1 MPNTLKRSHAI
12 TQGARVLVVDDDAD
26 GAEAAA
32 KVLESFGCTVSLVVA
47 AGEALERIEEGA
59 DVDLVFSDVVM
70 PDIDGL
76 EFAERLRELRP
87 GLPVIFCTGYT
98 SAVEALTDCGAMALM
113 KPYSPEV
120 LERVVSERLQLARA
134 FCRQLTLLERLALQ
148 HFQLPR
154 VLAAALE
161 QRHDGELSGLAHA
174 LLEVAHLDEL
184 VARRLVDR
192 RFEAVLAHHQD
203 AFGA

>member
-113 KPYSPEV
+113 KPYSADV
-120 LERVVSERLQLARA
+120 LERVVSERLQLARDA
-134 FCRQLTLLERLALQ
+134 ARQDSA
-148 HFQLPR
+148 
-154 VLAAALE
+154 
-161 QRHDGELSGLAHA
+161 
-174 LLEVAHLDEL
+174 
-184 VARRLVDR
+184 
-192 RFEAVLAHHQD
+192 
-203 AFGA
+203 

>member
-1 MPNTLKRSHAI
+1 MPNSPKRSHSI
-12 TQGARVLVVDDDAD
+12 TKGARILVVDDDSD
-26 GAEAAA
+26 GAAAA
-32 KVLESFGCTVSLVVA
+32 GKLLETFGCDVSLVVA

-87 GLPVIFCTGYT
+87 GLPVIFCTGYS

-134 FCRQLTLLERLALQ
+134 
-148 HFQLPR
+148 
-154 VLAAALE
+154 
-161 QRHDGELSGLAHA
+161 GLRAHTA
-174 LLEVAHLDEL
+174 
-184 VARRLVDR
+184 
-192 RFEAVLAHHQD
+192 
-203 AFGA
+203 GS